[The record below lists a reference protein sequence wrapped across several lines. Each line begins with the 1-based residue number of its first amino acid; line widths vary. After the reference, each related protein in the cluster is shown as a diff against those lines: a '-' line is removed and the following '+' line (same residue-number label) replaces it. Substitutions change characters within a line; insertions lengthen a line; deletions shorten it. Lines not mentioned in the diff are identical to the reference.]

1 MGSISST
8 RMRPKKDRILGVLA
22 QPRPH
27 VLGVD
32 LVEGVEGGVDGLAR
46 LLHELGLKPVVTG
59 DGIAVA
65 VGPRREVSQKAE
77 AALRAWKRMRDRV
90 DAGEV
95 SEDEYEAWKARFRD

>member
-1 MGSISST
+1 M
-8 RMRPKKDRILGVLA
+8 LA